1 MFKKRR
7 KKANSAENAAEQS
20 AAQASA
26 SVSEAVASA
35 SVSEAAAS
43 ACASETVTEACD
55 PADIIECRNVTF
67 AYEVAEED
75 EPEQDAKPEKDS
87 KPRKNAKSGKTAKA
101 AEEPEP
107 ELVKLVQALKG
118 IDLRVKRG
126 EFVAVIGRNGSGKST
141 LAKLMNALYLPAT
154 GTVVVD
160 NIDTS
165 EGGMEWEVRSRVGMV
180 FQNPDNQI
188 IGATVEED
196 VAFGLENL
204 GVPRPE
210 MLERIAEATETVGI
224 GELAKT
230 DPHMLSGG
238 QKQRVAIAGIL
249 AMRPK
254 CIVLDEATAMLD
266 PVGRREVM
274 RVAADLNKTYGITIV
289 HITHHMDEV
298 AECDRAVVV
307 DDGLVVASGTP
318 RELFSEPAKMR
329 SWGLEVPGVTA
340 LLEALADAGVNV
352 RRDLITIDEAQA
364 ELVKL
369 LNTGTD
375 PCAKAERFSAAAME
389 AREQAREQAH
399 APYVYREGANS
410 VAAAGLSYT
419 YGPGTP
425 FEKKAI
431 EDITF
436 EAGDGEFL
444 GIIGHT
450 GCGKSTLVQHLN
462 GLLKPGAGEVLIG
475 GEKMAGANVKAM
487 RRRVGLVFQYPE
499 YQLFEATVAK
509 DVAFGI
515 RNDKLTEEEAA
526 ARVDEALRLV
536 GLDPAEVREKSIYD
550 LSGGQKRR
558 VAIAGIL
565 VMQPGILV
573 LDEPAAGLD
582 PAGRDEILGIC
593 RRLNRENGNTVIL
606 VSHSMDD
613 VARLCDRVL
622 VMAHG
627 GVELFGKPA
636 DVFEHEA
643 RLEEMGLTV
652 PQLSKLFHRL
662 DEALPDVHIS
672 RKIYSVEDG
681 VNEILALL
689 GRDLPADN
697 GAHEAEVSGQ

>member
-7 KKANSAENAAEQS
+7 KKANSAENAAEQN
-20 AAQASA
+20 AAQAEAMASA
-26 SVSEAVASA
+26 SVSEAT
-35 SVSEAAAS
+35 AS
-43 ACASETVTEACD
+43 ACASENAAEAYD
-55 PADIIECRNVTF
+55 PVDIIECRNVTF

-75 EPEQDAKPEKDS
+75 EPEPDAKPGKD
-87 KPRKNAKSGKTAKA
+87 AKSGKAAKA
-101 AEEPEP
+101 AGEPEP
-107 ELVKLVQALKG
+107 ARVKYVQALKG

-141 LAKLMNALYLPAT
+141 LAKLMNALYLPAS

-165 EGGMEWEVRSRVGMV
+165 AGGMEWEVRSRVGMV

-298 AECDRAVVV
+298 AGCDRAVVV

-318 RELFSEPAKMR
+318 RELFSEPEKMR
-329 SWGLEVPGVTA
+329 AWGLEVPGVTA
-340 LLEALADAGVNV
+340 LLEALANEGVEV
-352 RRDLITIDEAQA
+352 RRDLITIDEALA
-364 ELVKL
+364 ELTEL

-375 PCAKAERFSAAAME
+375 PCAKTERYSVAAME

-399 APYVYREGANS
+399 APYVYREGPNS

-431 EDITF
+431 EDISF
-436 EAGDGEFL
+436 KAGDGEFL

-475 GEKMAGANVKAM
+475 GEKMAGSNVKAM

-515 RNDKLTEEEAA
+515 RNDNLTEEETA
-526 ARVDEALRLV
+526 ARVDEALGLV

-565 VMQPGILV
+565 VMHPGILV

-627 GVELFGKPA
+627 GVEYFGKPA

-643 RLEEMGLTV
+643 KLEEMGLTV

-672 RKIYSVEDG
+672 RRIYSVEDG
-681 VNEILALL
+681 VNEILSLL
-689 GRDLPADN
+689 GR
-697 GAHEAEVSGQ
+697 GRTEVSGQ